1 MNQIIRQKINKITYC
16 ILIISLNLNLVG
28 CDFLASVNLWNNEK
42 PIPINAI
49 SERSPSQRANK
60 KNHKS
65 IYIKGKVIKLAPL
78 LGNNAYQ
85 IQDDTGKIWVITT
98 EQLPSVGQFIFIKCN
113 IKFKNLSLGNQ
124 EIDELYLVELERL
137 DNT

>member
-1 MNQIIRQKINKITYC
+1 MNQIIDRQKIKKITYC

-28 CDFLASVNLWNNEK
+28 CDFLASVNLWHSTK
-42 PIPINAI
+42 PIPINAVA
-49 SERSPSQRANK
+49 SKNK
-60 KNHKS
+60 NRP

-78 LGNNAYQ
+78 LGSNAYQ
-85 IQDDTGKIWVITT
+85 IQDNTGKMWVVTT
-98 EQLPSVGQFIFIKCN
+98 EKFPSVGQDIFIKCN
-113 IKFKNLSLGNQ
+113 IKFKTLSLGNQ